1 MIVTIRCKDSV
12 ICNVNK
18 INRLIANTSC
28 KVVEFRPYMGIM
40 LNMVNNRM
48 PIYELLGGPSH
59 VRDLLRWGLLRGSG
73 FDLWGSSAAILGS
86 SESIGRS
93 LGDRRILRGFC

>member
-1 MIVTIRCKDSV
+1 MIVTIRCKDCV
-12 ICNVNK
+12 MCNANK
-18 INRLIANTSC
+18 INTLIANGSC
-28 KVVEFRPYMGIM
+28 KVVELRPYTGIR
-40 LNMVNNRM
+40 LNMVNNKM

-59 VRDLLRWGLLRGSG
+59 VRDLLRWALLRGSG

-86 SESIGRS
+86 SDSIGRS

>member
-12 ICNVNK
+12 MCNTNK
-18 INRLIANTSC
+18 INRLIENASC
-28 KVVEFRPYMGIM
+28 KVVEFRPYTGIM
-40 LNMVNNRM
+40 LNMVSNKM

-59 VRDLLRWGLLRGSG
+59 VRDVLRWALLRGSG

-86 SESIGRS
+86 SDCIGRS
-93 LGDRRILRGFC
+93 LGGRRILRVC